1 MSKML
6 EQAIVDASAL
16 REAALKNA
24 ETAII
29 EKYSK
34 DIKDAVDVIL
44 EQELDLSDEV
54 IEEEE
59 AEDETADQL
68 PLASTD
74 CPDNGEDEV
83 VTIDLPKLE
92 AEMEKEMGEEGGL
105 EPAEMTDRE
114 EVAGGLDS
122 ALQEDQKNDE
132 IELNDED
139 ITDLLETLTSDT
151 EPVKSGWLESPTAEI
166 SRGEDGAEAAAE
178 STEADE
184 DKDEEQ
190 EDPINRDLPPRWAGD
205 DLREAEEALVVV
217 QKENIRLQKENE
229 KFKSMALQ
237 LKDTLNEVNLQNAKM
252 LYTNKTLTSDSLNER
267 QKNKIAEAISKSN
280 TVEEAKIIYETLQGT
295 VGALSNK
302 REPESLSEA
311 VSRRSSTLLSRK
323 REAKRTSDPIMERMQ
338 ALAGIKS
345 GN

>member
-6 EQAIVDASAL
+6 EQAIVDAAAL

-34 DIKDAVDVIL
+34 DIKDAVDVML
-44 EQELDLSDEV
+44 EQELDLSDGV
-54 IEEEE
+54 NEEEE
-59 AEDETADQL
+59 AEETADQL

-74 CPDNGEDEV
+74 CPSNGEDEV
-83 VTIDLPKLE
+83 ITIDLPKLE

-114 EVAGGLDS
+114 EVATGLDP
-122 ALQEDQKNDE
+122 ALQENQEGDE
-132 IELNDED
+132 IELKDED
-139 ITDLLETLTSDT
+139 IADLLETLTSDS
-151 EPVKSGWLESPTAEI
+151 EPVKSGWLETPTSEI
-166 SRGEDGAEAAAE
+166 ARGEDEAEAAAA
-178 STEADE
+178 STEE
-184 DKDEEQ
+184 EEDEEQ
-190 EDPINRDLPPRWAGD
+190 EDPINRDLQ
-205 DLREAEEALVVV
+205 EAQEALVTA
-217 QKENIRLQKENE
+217 QAENASLREQNE

-237 LKDTLNEVNLQNAKM
+237 LKDTLSEVNLHNARM

-267 QKNKIAEAISKSN
+267 QKNKIAEAISKSS
-280 TVEEAKIIYETLQGT
+280 TVEEAKVIYETLQGT
-295 VGALSNK
+295 VGARSNK

-311 VSRRSSTLLSRK
+311 VSRRSSTLLSRQK
-323 REAKRTSDPIMERMQ
+323 EAKRTSDPVMERMQ
-338 ALAGIKS
+338 ALAGINKS